1 MSAAAEPEDQDTG
14 EVGIDY
20 KETCRWTSQTQKAWD
35 YYPSESPSKERYSD
49 DDYYYSDED
58 DSSSSSRPSRS
69 GYSSR
74 SVSDTIGGGRSTTGA
89 ALLLPKRPQNTSS
102 RGFFSRY
109 RFRLPTK
116 LTRYV
121 LLLVLG
127 TTLLFIFSLVRAS
140 QVENWKIANGKV
152 PTRPAPPPAWEKFP
166 FLERY
171 YGGIRTLVPLNES
184 EPEYPREN
192 EPIPLGGPASGEEED
207 EENEKRSETKPEKR
221 AEGIQKKA
229 VPPSAAW
236 SEHPNRSVEAGVNE
250 CFIDAANQIRV
261 PELRYYTGRPHGFP
275 INIGGSYELLNLPE
289 DICFERYGRYGPY
302 GFGYSSRMGG
312 LGTGEH
318 SENEGAELVWDS
330 RPHVDFREVD
340 WAEAQRRCLH
350 SNAHRFKTLPTRKT
364 GPQGFVNA
372 VPESDKRQKRDEA
385 ATATPTTAADTESS
399 TAAETSETASSDS
412 IAKTG
417 RTAIVFRCWDEFFFR
432 EDDIAN
438 LRSMIMELSL
448 GSGGRYDVHLLVQVK
463 NDAAYPIW
471 ADQEAYEQRIR
482 DVIPKEFQGLA
493 TLWTETQMLSLY
505 QGIHD
510 KWTVG
515 PDHSV
520 HGSYRGL
527 VMAMQHFAYMHP
539 EYDHFWHWEMDV
551 RYTGH
556 YYDLLTK
563 IESWAQEQPRK
574 GLWER
579 NARFYIPTTHGS
591 WDDFKH
597 LARVQTETGTLSAD
611 NVWGNLA
618 KPNEGESPQT
628 RKGDRSVWG
637 PIRPADE
644 NDWFEH
650 EDDPIPPTT
659 YEHDKYQWGVGE
671 EADYITLNP
680 VFNPEGT
687 TWGLRD
693 DITGFNESH
702 PLPPRRASII
712 TTSRMSRRL
721 LLSMHRA
728 TTFKK
733 QFAFAEMWPATVA
746 LQHGYKA
753 VFVPH
758 PLFVDRKWPVEY
770 LASTLNA
777 GHNGATGGGRAS
789 VYGAREHNL
798 RGLSWFYNTGFA
810 PNLYRRWLGLR
821 VNNDGGDEFEKT
833 EDKSKLQAGV
843 AGVGS
848 MPGGEGRMCLPPMLL
863 HPIKG
868 VELAV
873 EAPPEEGEEALESDP
888 TA

>member
-1 MSAAAEPEDQDTG
+1 MGLLSDALRPRQQQQQLPVYQPPG
-14 EVGIDY
+14 
-20 KETCRWTSQTQKAWD
+20 
-35 YYPSESPSKERYSD
+35 SPSKERYSD
-49 DDYYYSDED
+49 DEDDYYYSDED
-58 DSSSSSRPSRS
+58 DSPSSSSRPSHS

-74 SVSDTIGGGRSTTGA
+74 SVSDTMGSSGGA
-89 ALLLPKRPQNTSS
+89 ALLLPKRPKNTSLT
-102 RGFFSRY
+102 GFFSKF

-116 LTRYV
+116 VTRYV
-121 LLLVLG
+121 LLLVMG

-140 QVENWKIANGKV
+140 QVENWKVVNGEV

-192 EPIPLGGPASGEEED
+192 EPVSLGGPGSGEEED
-207 EENEKRSETKPEKR
+207 NENEGRSKAKPDEKVETIE
-221 AEGIQKKA
+221 KKA
-229 VPPSAAW
+229 VPPSSAW
-236 SEHPNRSVEAGVNE
+236 SNYRHRSVEANVKE
-250 CFIDAANQIRV
+250 CFIDTASQIRV

-275 INIGGSYELLNLPE
+275 NHIGGSYELLDLPE

-330 RPHVDFREVD
+330 RPHVNFGEVD
-340 WAEAQRRCLH
+340 WADAQRRCLQ
-350 SNAHRFKTLPTRKT
+350 SNAHRFKAVPTRKA

-372 VPESDKRQKRDEA
+372 VPETDKKQKRQDTAVDTPTSSIQEDGK
-385 ATATPTTAADTESS
+385 ATAEATES
-399 TAAETSETASSDS
+399 ASSDS
-412 IAKTG
+412 ITKTG

-438 LRSMIMELSL
+438 LRSMILELSL
-448 GSGGRYDVHLLVQVK
+448 GSGGRYDVHLLVQVR
-463 NDAAYPIW
+463 NDAAHPIW
-471 ADQEAYEQRIR
+471 ADQEVYEKRIR
-482 DVIPKEFQGLA
+482 DVIPKEFQGLV

-527 VMAMQHFAYMHP
+527 VMAMQHFAYLHP

-563 IESWAQEQPRK
+563 IESWAKEQPRK

-579 NARFYIPTTHGS
+579 NARFYVPATHGS

-611 NVWGNLA
+611 NVWGNLP
-618 KPNEGESPQT
+618 KLDEDEPQRA

-637 PIRPADE
+637 PVRPDDE
-644 NDWFEH
+644 NDWFEYD
-650 EDDPIPPTT
+650 DDPVPPTT
-659 YEHDKYQWGVGE
+659 YESDKYQWGVGE

-680 VFNPEGT
+680 IFNPEGT

-693 DITGFNESH
+693 DITGFNESQ
-702 PLPPRRASII
+702 PPPRRASII

-728 TTFKK
+728 TTLKK
-733 QFAFAEMWPATVA
+733 QFGFAEMWPATTA
-746 LQHGYKA
+746 LHHGYKA
-753 VFVPH
+753 VFAPH
-758 PLFVDRKWPVEY
+758 PLFVDRRWPVEY
-770 LASTLNA
+770 LAGTLNA
-777 GHNGATGGGRAS
+777 GRNGAAGGARAS

-821 VNNDGGDEFEKT
+821 VNNDGGDAFEKT
-833 EDKSKLQAGV
+833 EDKSRLSAGV
-843 AGVGS
+843 DGVGG

-863 HPIKG
+863 HPIKE

-873 EAPPEEGEEALESDP
+873 EAPPEEGEEAPESDP